1 MWENTRKYAIIK
13 REAIMIT
20 VTNGKEFIKI
30 SSKYLQENANGY
42 LIKPEFS
49 YWMIDL
55 VIIVEDKNITKII
68 KTLPYG
74 EEVLDSFN
82 NL

>member
-30 SSKYLQENANGY
+30 SSKYLQKKRKWLSN
-42 LIKPEFS
+42 
-49 YWMIDL
+49 
-55 VIIVEDKNITKII
+55 
-68 KTLPYG
+68 KTRI
-74 EEVLDSFN
+74 
-82 NL
+82 